1 MEIEAYDAS
10 GTQVTP
16 STCTMDST
24 HSSSFV
30 ASNCIDGNYNTMCH
44 NSGVG
49 GWLQI
54 DYGSYVEIASIV
66 VYNRQVTLQ
75 VCHSMCE
82 PSLTTAFM
90 RATGLLLAPNS
101 RSCHSVVVWCGP
113 NRNDALAVSIFWG

>member
-24 HSSSFV
+24 HTSFV